1 VTLLNAVDL
10 QDREEEKLPRRDWV
24 LLPLLSLL
32 TISILVG
39 STELIARRTFS
50 ESKTGIANCMVNDP
64 STGPRGIPN
73 TICFEKGAESPTV
86 EYRLNSCGH
95 RAGIECGPKAVGTYR
110 IVMMGSSL
118 ALGVQIPLGKTMATL
133 LPGELS
139 RMTGRKVELYNEGML
154 SEHPHVA
161 ALRLNDAL
169 AAKPDLILWV
179 LTPYD
184 FEEVSFVSWE
194 TPSSQ
199 LPPSA
204 GHAGTLVRFLYN
216 LKTAFAATSFE
227 GAANEAWQALGRRI
241 KADPARI
248 MLLHVLYKSQKQT
261 IKSYLIGSDDET
273 GFLKSEMSGVWKS
286 RLKQFDAYDEEMNSR
301 ATADGV
307 PFVVVLVPTR
317 AQASLISMGEWPVG
331 YDPYKFNDEL
341 DFSITSKG
349 GTYINI
355 LPEFRTVPNPERY
368 YFPVDGHPD
377 ADGHRIISEMLAQ
390 GLTNG
395 AIPALRATS
404 TAPAASQQGR

>member
-1 VTLLNAVDL
+1 
-10 QDREEEKLPRRDWV
+10 
-24 LLPLLSLL
+24 
-32 TISILVG
+32 
-39 STELIARRTFS
+39 
-50 ESKTGIANCMVNDP
+50 
-64 STGPRGIPN
+64 
-73 TICFEKGAESPTV
+73 
-86 EYRLNSCGH
+86 
-95 RAGIECGPKAVGTYR
+95 
-110 IVMMGSSL
+110 
-118 ALGVQIPLGKTMATL
+118 
-133 LPGELS
+133 
-139 RMTGRKVELYNEGML
+139 
-154 SEHPHVA
+154 
-161 ALRLNDAL
+161 
-169 AAKPDLILWV
+169 
-179 LTPYD
+179 
-184 FEEVSFVSWE
+184 
-194 TPSSQ
+194 
-199 LPPSA
+199 
-204 GHAGTLVRFLYN
+204 
-216 LKTAFAATSFE
+216 
-227 GAANEAWQALGRRI
+227 
-241 KADPARI
+241 